1 MAYFAIER
9 NGQSI
14 TDVVI
19 TGNDGNIM
27 FKDIMEMSYDEMKTY
42 DGLEEFIACVMDV
55 TNQHFNNGDEQTCV
69 TLVDDEGVFI
79 WGIIIGPGDN
89 EGDLRYVLID
99 WRKDEK
105 RYRYSK

>member
-9 NGQSI
+9 NGQCISN
-14 TDVVI
+14 VVI
-19 TGNDGNIM
+19 TASDESIM

-42 DGLEEFIACVMDV
+42 DSLEEFVACVMDV
-55 TNQHFNNGDEQTCV
+55 TNKHFNDGDKQTCV

-99 WRKDEK
+99 WRKDKK
-105 RYRYSK
+105 RYKYSE

>member
-1 MAYFAIER
+1 MAYFAVER
-9 NGQSI
+9 NGQSLN
-14 TDVVI
+14 DVVI
-19 TGNDGNIM
+19 TASDGSIA

-42 DGLEEFIACVMDV
+42 DGLEEFIACVMDA
-55 TNQHFNNGDEQTCV
+55 TNQHFNDGDGQTCI

-105 RYRYSK
+105 RYKYSE